1 MTVKYSICISNYNMS
16 ETLISSLTSILNQIN
31 DYFEVIV
38 VDDGS
43 DDDSVEKLLQLK
55 NSYENLRV
63 IPLIRDSRRKLGE
76 TRNISIRAARGKYVI
91 LHIDTDDIWDQ
102 YIQSF
107 TKIYHEI
114 EKRLKITDFMLS
126 GKQIQMATKNL
137 LIDNPYMNVYYGED
151 RLLWN
156 ELAVLGKLIS
166 IEHKPFFKR
175 IPIKSSINK
184 LRKILRSQ
192 YSSMIVSFI
201 YSPSPLTTFK
211 EYLKRIIL
219 KSEWSLINSLINLIM
234 LIPLFFL
241 GSFIFR
247 SSLISQSNRNFRE
260 LTMINLSKL
269 EEKFTK
275 DFGLFDL
282 NKKERSIYFLK

>member
-1 MTVKYSICISNYNMS
+1 MTVKYSICIANYNMS

-137 LIDNPYMNVYYGED
+137 LIDNPYRNVYYVED

-175 IPIKSSINK
+175 IPIKSSVKK
-184 LRKILRSQ
+184 LRKNIKVQ
-192 YSSMIVSFI
+192 CSSMTLVFL
-201 YSPSPLTTFK
+201 YSPSPVRNLNS
-211 EYLKRIIL
+211 YLKKIFF
-219 KSEWSLINSLINLIM
+219 KSEWDFKLSALTLIL
-234 LIPLFFL
+234 LIPCFL
-241 GSFIFR
+241 SGYFSFKR
-247 SSLISQSNRNFRE
+247 KLISQFKGNCRDLTIIDLKE
-260 LTMINLSKL
+260 L
-269 EEKFTK
+269 EKNSHN
-275 DFGLFDL
+275 DFGFFEL
-282 NKKERSIYFLK
+282 NDKERILFNM